1 MAFLPQDLSQHSIR
15 RAFQGIEVEELE
27 LGRDPNLVK
36 CTDNY
41 EDAVDCRG
49 TRKLLA
55 KFRKMEMQAEDME
68 GNTGKNNELSCFPQN
83 KSLRALKRKGI
94 ILRVWIIFISYFS

>member
-1 MAFLPQDLSQHSIR
+1 M
-15 RAFQGIEVEELE
+15 EELE

-55 KFRKMEMQAEDME
+55 KFRKLEQQAED
-68 GNTGKNNELSCFPQN
+68 GDDNKGKMNNLLCFSQSMIEEEVITVTFLFLLS
-83 KSLRALKRKGI
+83 L
-94 ILRVWIIFISYFS
+94 

>member
-1 MAFLPQDLSQHSIR
+1 M
-15 RAFQGIEVEELE
+15 E

-55 KFRKMEMQAEDME
+55 KFRKMEMQAEDMDGGR
-68 GNTGKNNELSCFPQN
+68 GNKNEPSCFSQ
-83 KSLRALKRKGI
+83 SMS
-94 ILRVWIIFISYFS
+94 F

>member
-1 MAFLPQDLSQHSIR
+1 M
-15 RAFQGIEVEELE
+15 EELE

-55 KFRKMEMQAEDME
+55 KFRKMEMQAEDMD
-68 GNTGKNNELSCFPQN
+68 GGKGKKNEPSINLP
-83 KSLRALKRKGI
+83 
-94 ILRVWIIFISYFS
+94 ISVYL

>member
-1 MAFLPQDLSQHSIR
+1 MCHV
-15 RAFQGIEVEELE
+15 FQGIEVEELE

-55 KFRKMEMQAEDME
+55 KFRKMEMQAEDMDE
-68 GNTGKNNELSCFPQN
+68 RGKKNDLP
-83 KSLRALKRKGI
+83 SL
-94 ILRVWIIFISYFS
+94 

>member
-1 MAFLPQDLSQHSIR
+1 M
-15 RAFQGIEVEELE
+15 E

-55 KFRKMEMQAEDME
+55 KFRKMEMQAEDGE
-68 GNTGKNNELSCFPQN
+68 RVRGNRKKLLYSYNCINLREPGKKCMLILSSCLWPFQEDGDA
-83 KSLRALKRKGI
+83 SQLWEESQR
-94 ILRVWIIFISYFS
+94 